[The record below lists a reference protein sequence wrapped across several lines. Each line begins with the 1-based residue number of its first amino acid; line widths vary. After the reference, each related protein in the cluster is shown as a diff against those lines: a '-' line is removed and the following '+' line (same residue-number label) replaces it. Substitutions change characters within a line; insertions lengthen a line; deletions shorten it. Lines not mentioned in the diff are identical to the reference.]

1 MLDISCIGN
10 ACQIIELHNRVQV
23 KYRNYMLH
31 KITKP
36 NIMPALAKINIISM
50 CNAVIMENPSAMTTV
65 ACECKSTMQR

>member
-1 MLDISCIGN
+1 
-10 ACQIIELHNRVQV
+10 
-23 KYRNYMLH
+23 MLH

-65 ACECKSTMQR
+65 ACECKSTMQRQIKHFKTDASLCYMDLNYFDMDHH

>member
-1 MLDISCIGN
+1 
-10 ACQIIELHNRVQV
+10 
-23 KYRNYMLH
+23 MLH

-65 ACECKSTMQR
+65 AGECKSTMQR

>member
-1 MLDISCIGN
+1 M
-10 ACQIIELHNRVQV
+10 
-23 KYRNYMLH
+23 MH